1 MFKGDKFRTIGIE
14 ENLPLEIQLFMW
26 ECIDRMPEPK
36 DCFQVFSL
44 NVKNGLQII
53 HHYSE
58 QPKFDMTYIL
68 PMIAKPVNAKVY
80 VIDDYYSDE
89 DKHIATMLL
98 AEEY

>member
-1 MFKGDKFRTIGIE
+1 MFKGDKFKTVGIE
-14 ENLPLEIQLFMW
+14 ENIPLEIQLFMW
-26 ECIDRMPEPK
+26 SAIENMPEPK

-44 NVKNGLQII
+44 NVENGLQAI

-68 PMIAKPVNAKVY
+68 PTIVKPVNAKVY

>member
-1 MFKGDKFRTIGIE
+1 MFKGDKFRTVGIE
-14 ENLPLEIQLFMW
+14 ENIPLEIQLFMW
-26 ECIDRMPEPK
+26 SAVENMPEPK

-44 NVKNGLQII
+44 NVENGLQVI

-68 PMIAKPVNAKVY
+68 PTISKPVNAKVY
-80 VIDDYYSDE
+80 IIDDYYSDD

>member
-1 MFKGDKFRTIGIE
+1 MFKGDKFKTLGIE
-14 ENLPLEIQLFMW
+14 ENIPLEIQLFMW
-26 ECIDRMPEPK
+26 SAIENMPEPK

-44 NVKNGLQII
+44 NVENGLQVI

-58 QPKFDMTYIL
+58 QPKFNMTYIL
-68 PMIAKPVNAKVY
+68 PTIAKPVNAKVY
-80 VIDDYYSDE
+80 VIDDYYSGE